1 MTRKF
6 RAQWLFALLAVA
18 AGALGAHAAD
28 NTGDKAAALV
38 GSWELVS
45 LENHGEDGSVHQPFG
60 KAPVGRI
67 TYTADGR
74 MMAQIMGDE
83 RTVFGTDVL
92 YTGTEAEKAAAYDS
106 YIAYYGSYTVDVA
119 THTVT
124 HKVTAS
130 LFPNWVGGNQ
140 QRFFALDGDTLTLS
154 SKPFP
159 AYGTVVKPKVIWH
172 RAK

>member
-1 MTRKF
+1 MMTLKVH
-6 RAQWLFALLAVA
+6 AQLLLALLIIAP
-18 AGALGAHAAD
+18 GALAAD
-28 NTGDKAAALV
+28 NATTAAALV

-74 MMAQIMGDE
+74 MMAQIMRDE
-83 RTVFGTDVL
+83 RTVFATNAL

-106 YIAYYGSYTVDVA
+106 YIAYYGTYAVDAA
-119 THTVT
+119 TQTVT

-130 LFPNWVGGNQ
+130 LFPNWVGGDQ
-140 QRFFALDGDTLTLS
+140 QRFYVLEGDQLTLS
-154 SKPFP
+154 AKPFP
-159 AYGTVVKPKVIWH
+159 AFGTIVTPRVIW
-172 RAK
+172 RRGK

>member
-6 RAQWLFALLAVA
+6 HAHLLLALLIVVPTTQ
-18 AGALGAHAAD
+18 AAD
-28 NTGDKAAALV
+28 NASTAAALV

-45 LENHGEDGSVHQPFG
+45 LENHGADGSVHQPFG

-74 MMAQIMGDE
+74 MMAQIMRDE
-83 RTVFGTDVL
+83 RIAFATSAL

-106 YIAYYGSYTVDVA
+106 YIAYYGTYAVDAA
-119 THTVT
+119 TMTVT

-130 LFPNWVGGNQ
+130 LFPNWVGGDQ
-140 QRFFALDGDTLTLS
+140 QRFYVLDGDQLTLS

-159 AYGTVVKPKVIWH
+159 AHGTVVTPKVIWH